1 MGRVEGK
8 VAIITGAASGFGEA
22 TTRLLAAEGAKVV
35 ATDKTFNDADGGPA
49 DVGNGIAQ
57 MYHDVTREEDWKRV
71 VDATMKLHGRIDI
84 LMNNAGV
91 YGSGKPQDIETITL
105 KEWRFVNDVNMDGV
119 FLGCH
124 IAIPEMAKSGG
135 GSIINISSIAGI
147 RGTAHSVAY
156 GASKGAV
163 RQFTKSIAQHCG
175 RKGYRIRCNSIHPGM
190 VRTPLGEDALRM
202 GWGDVEKGA
211 EERVKGVPL
220 GELGTVEDI
229 AYAVLFLASDESRH
243 ITATEV
249 VIDGGL
255 TGAG

>member
-1 MGRVEGK
+1 MGRVDGK
-8 VAIITGAASGFGEA
+8 VAIITGAASGFGAA
-22 TTRLLAAEGAKVV
+22 TADLLAREGARVV
-35 ATDKTFNDADGGPA
+35 ATDKTFNETVASTH
-49 DVGNGIAQ
+49 VGNGITQ
-57 MYHDVTREEDWKRV
+57 LHHDVTREEDWRRV
-71 VDATMKLHGRIDI
+71 VDETMRLHGRVDI

-91 YGSGKPQDIETITL
+91 YGSGEPQDIENITM

-124 IAIPEMAKSGG
+124 TVIPAMAKSGS

-163 RQFTKSIAQHCG
+163 RQLTKSVAQHCG
-175 RKGYRIRCNSIHPGM
+175 RKGYKIRCNSIHPGM
-190 VRTPLGEDALRM
+190 VRTPLGEDALRT

-211 EERVKGVPL
+211 AERVKGVPL

-229 AYAVLFLASDESRH
+229 ANATLLLASDESRH
-243 ITATEV
+243 ITATES
-249 VIDGGL
+249 VIVGGL